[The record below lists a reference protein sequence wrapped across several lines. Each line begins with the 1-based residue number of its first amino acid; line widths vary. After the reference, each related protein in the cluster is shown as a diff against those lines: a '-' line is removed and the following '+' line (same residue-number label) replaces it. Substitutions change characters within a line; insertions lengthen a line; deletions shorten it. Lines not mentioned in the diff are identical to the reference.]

1 MAIVQ
6 ISKIIH
12 RTGANDDLPQLDAGE
27 LGYATDEGRL
37 YIGNDPELLTD
48 TIEGKFVSEILT
60 TSSPLDFSRIS
71 GAGNS
76 TANLANIEDGQVLGI
91 NTLIDGRTEIVN
103 LGGSS
108 NNNINLGNVQNVR
121 LNGGL
126 NGQVLQTNGVG
137 GLNWVNNGIITVAIA
152 NVSQAN
158 PAVVTTQ
165 TDHFIGIGT
174 EVFIGNVA
182 GMTQLNTAGLETLLP
197 NGSPVGTNLYF
208 ARRIN
213 SNSFSLHT
221 NANLTANVDSTNFF
235 NAIANTG
242 NAFSQIVATGNTTPG
257 GSTTQ
262 VQFNDA
268 GGFSGNTNFTFDK
281 ATTTL
286 NVTNI
291 VATTVTSN
299 STGSFNGVIG
309 NVTPNLA
316 TFSSV
321 TINNNANVVGNIES
335 NNVIANNVFASLT
348 SDTTEN
354 LVQYDTSTNK
364 LSYAPKLV
372 TPPSSNDDAGIK
384 GQIAVDSDYV
394 YICVDTDS
402 WVRTP
407 IDTTW

>member
-1 MAIVQ
+1 MAIIQ

-12 RTGANDDLPQLDAGE
+12 RTGANDDLPQLDVGE

-37 YIGNDPELLTD
+37 YIGNDPELITD

-76 TANLANIEDGQVLGI
+76 TANLSNIQDGQVLGI

-103 LGGSS
+103 LGGTS

-126 NGQVLQTNGVG
+126 NGQLLQTDGAGN
-137 GLNWVNNGIITVAIA
+137 LNWVNNGIITVAIA
-152 NVSQAN
+152 NISQAN

-165 TDHFIGIGT
+165 SRHFLGIGT
-174 EVFIGNVA
+174 QVFIGNVS
-182 GMTQLNTAGLETLLP
+182 GMTQLNTAG
-197 NGSPVGTNLYF
+197 VDGTNLYF
-208 ARRIN
+208 ARRLTDTT
-213 SNSFSLHT
+213 FSLFT
-221 NANLTANVDSTNFF
+221 NANLTSNVDSTIFF
-235 NAIANTG
+235 AAVANTG

-257 GSTTQ
+257 GATTQ
-262 VQFNDA
+262 IQFNDA

-286 NVTNI
+286 SVTNI
-291 VATTVTSN
+291 VSNTVTSN
-299 STGSFNGVIG
+299 SVGSFNGVIG
-309 NVTPNLA
+309 NITPNLA

-321 TINNNANVVGNIES
+321 TINNNANIVGN
-335 NNVIANNVFASLT
+335 VQANNIVANSVFAVL
-348 SDTTEN
+348 SDTTTEN
-354 LVQYDTSTNK
+354 IVQFNTSTNE

-372 TPPSSNDDAGIK
+372 DAPENNDDPGIK
-384 GQIAVDSDYV
+384 GQIAVDGDYV
-394 YICVDTDS
+394 YVCVDTDS
-402 WVRTP
+402 WVRVP

>member
-1 MAIVQ
+1 MAIIQ

-12 RTGANDDLPQLDAGE
+12 RTGANDDLPQLDVGE
-27 LGYATDEGRL
+27 LGYASDEGRL
-37 YIGNDPELLTD
+37 YIGNDPELITD

-76 TANLANIEDGQVLGI
+76 TANLANIQDGQVLGI

-103 LGGSS
+103 LGGTS

-126 NGQVLQTNGVG
+126 NGQVLQTNGSG
-137 GLNWVNNGIITVAIA
+137 NLNWVNNGIVTVAIA

-165 TDHFIGIGT
+165 SRHFLGIGT
-174 EVFIGNVA
+174 QVFIGNVS
-182 GMTQLNTAGLETLLP
+182 GMTQLNTAG
-197 NGSPVGTNLYF
+197 VDGTNLYF
-208 ARRIN
+208 ARRLTDTT
-213 SNSFSLHT
+213 FSLFT
-221 NANLTANVDSTNFF
+221 NANLTANVDSTVFF
-235 NAIANTG
+235 SAVANTG
-242 NAFSQIVATGNTTPG
+242 NAFSQIVATGNATPG
-257 GSTTQ
+257 GATTQ
-262 VQFNDA
+262 IQFNDV

-286 NVTNI
+286 SVTNI
-291 VATTVTSN
+291 VANTVTSN
-299 STGSFNGVIG
+299 SVGSFNGVIG

-321 TINNNANVVGNIES
+321 TINNNANIVGNVQA
-335 NNVIANNVFASLT
+335 NNIIANSVFAVL
-348 SDTTEN
+348 SDTTTEN
-354 LVQYDTSTNK
+354 IVQFNTLTNE

-372 TPPSSNDDAGIK
+372 DAPENNDDPGIK

-394 YICVDTDS
+394 YVCVDTDS
-402 WVRTP
+402 WVRVP